1 VSLKIYDILGRDVM
15 TLADESQ
22 PAGYYQKTFNAQRL
36 ASGVYIYRLIATDD
50 QNNHH
55 VFQKKMVILK

>member
-1 VSLKIYDILGRDVM
+1 M
-15 TLADESQ
+15 MLADESQ
-22 PAGYYQKTFNAQRL
+22 PAGYYQKTLNAQRL